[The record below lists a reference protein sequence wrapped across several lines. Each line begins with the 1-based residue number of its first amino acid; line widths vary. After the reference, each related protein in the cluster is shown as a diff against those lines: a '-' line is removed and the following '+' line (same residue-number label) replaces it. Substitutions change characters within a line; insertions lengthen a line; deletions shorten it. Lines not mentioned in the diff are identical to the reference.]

1 MFSAVEKKDMPLNKN
16 INYFYLKFVYVS
28 LLGYDEVLSAMKR
41 REMLRSN
48 NKNKKTIEKSLG
60 FEIVKCKN

>member
-16 INYFYLKFVYVS
+16 INYFYLKFVYVI
-28 LLGYDEVLSAMKR
+28 VRLSARKR

-48 NKNKKTIEKSLG
+48 NKSKTTMEKSQS